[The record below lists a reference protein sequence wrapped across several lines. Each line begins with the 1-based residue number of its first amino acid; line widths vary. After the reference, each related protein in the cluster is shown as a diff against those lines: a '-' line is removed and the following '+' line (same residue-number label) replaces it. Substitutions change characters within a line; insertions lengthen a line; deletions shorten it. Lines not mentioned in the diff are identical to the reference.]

1 MICINFVPSPVERN
15 LIVSF
20 FYCLSNFCCG
30 SRGMPH
36 TPSTHISFSQH
47 TQAGYC
53 YLHGINHYNLHPLL
67 RFRPVFLKANVL
79 KTSFQEQAG
88 HSRKLVKPWRGTAS
102 PVWASLVT
110 AGVALKQ
117 TLVPKPF
124 SCSPEPRGERFA
136 MPCTLWGALPPCR
149 LKSNR
154 SPPTHPGKSRSSLS
168 PPFPCH
174 LPLSKEQRL
183 PFSIKHTFFFSHL
196 KEQNF
201 FPISQSSLLNSK
213 QNCQKYFFFC
223 IKVFGFSFYPLL
235 KPCL

>member
-1 MICINFVPSPVERN
+1 MFYPIPRKEVGTILFMAAISRDSLNFNLLCKCFWTIWLPTNLTCFASCFVCSPLGIRVLEAWKHVNLFHWCSSTDMICINFVPSPVERN

-102 PVWASLVT
+102 PVWAS
-110 AGVALKQ
+110 
-117 TLVPKPF
+117 
-124 SCSPEPRGERFA
+124 
-136 MPCTLWGALPPCR
+136 W
-149 LKSNR
+149 
-154 SPPTHPGKSRSSLS
+154 SL
-168 PPFPCH
+168 
-174 LPLSKEQRL
+174 QA
-183 PFSIKHTFFFSHL
+183 
-196 KEQNF
+196 
-201 FPISQSSLLNSK
+201 
-213 QNCQKYFFFC
+213 
-223 IKVFGFSFYPLL
+223 
-235 KPCL
+235 